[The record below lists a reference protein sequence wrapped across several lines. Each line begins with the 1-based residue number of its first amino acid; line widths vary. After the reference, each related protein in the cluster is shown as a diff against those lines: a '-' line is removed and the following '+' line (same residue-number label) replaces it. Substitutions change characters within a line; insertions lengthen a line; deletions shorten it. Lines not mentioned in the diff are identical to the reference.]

1 MPTKVPLPSSALAGV
16 EERTAM
22 RRRLLPFEDRL
33 ALLQEGPR
41 PFRVVLAVESL
52 DAHVEELLAM
62 PVVDALED
70 GLHLRLGAADGERRV
85 LRHRAQVIV
94 GTGLELGGRHGAL
107 DESGAQRLQGVQG

>member
-41 PFRVVLAVESL
+41 PFRVVLAVGGL

-62 PVVDALED
+62 PVVAALGD
-70 GLHLRLGAADGERRV
+70 SLHLRLGAADGKLRV
-85 LRHRAQVIV
+85 LSQRALVIV
-94 GTGLELGGRHGAL
+94 GISLVVVER
-107 DESGAQRLQGVQG
+107 